1 MGRILGIF
9 LLCLGLTG
17 PLQAQSDGIQ
27 ATISGQMEAFK
38 ADDFDRAFSYAAP
51 NIKRMFGDSERFGMM
66 VRNGYPMVWKNS
78 EVRYLELREL
88 GGRLWQMVQVEDE
101 QGQFHYLDYLM
112 IETEEGWQIGAVQF
126 LPEPGVG
133 A

>member
-9 LLCLGLTG
+9 LLCLGLAG